1 MVYFVTAIHTDSG
14 KTLVSAILTQAL
26 QADYWKP
33 IQAGLPRDTDLVM
46 SLVTNTHSVFHQE
59 AYQLQTPA
67 SPHAAARAEGMDIR
81 LSDILLPK
89 TQNDN
94 LVMEGAGGVLVPLN
108 GHDFVIDLAEKF
120 DAKIILVS
128 NHYLGSINHTLLTVH
143 ELKRR
148 GLKVRGIV
156 FNGPPNPDTE
166 AIVLQHSGYPCL
178 LRILPEAEVSREL
191 VNHYALELLANL
203 NADTQALGS
212 GAGH

>member
-46 SLVTNTHSVFHQE
+46 SLVTNAHSVLHRE
-59 AYQLQTPA
+59 AYRLQTPA

-81 LSDILLPK
+81 LSDILLPQ
-89 TQNDN
+89 TRNDN

-108 GHDFVIDLAEKF
+108 DRDFVIDLAEKF
-120 DAKIILVS
+120 GAEIILVS

-148 GLKVRGIV
+148 GLKVRGII
-156 FNGPPNPDTE
+156 FNGPSNPDTE

-178 LRILPEAEVSREL
+178 LRILPVEEVSREV
-191 VNHYALELLANL
+191 VNYYALKLLIN
-203 NADTQALGS
+203 NQWTIDNG
-212 GAGH
+212 